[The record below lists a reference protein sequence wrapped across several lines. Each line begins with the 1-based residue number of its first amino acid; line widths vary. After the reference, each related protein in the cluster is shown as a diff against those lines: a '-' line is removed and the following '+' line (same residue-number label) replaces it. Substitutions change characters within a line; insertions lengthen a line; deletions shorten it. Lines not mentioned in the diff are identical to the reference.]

1 MIRSFRVLLIVIL
14 VGVATVPVLALT
26 YPFTRAVSKIVETG
40 ALREVSLTAESLSRD
55 MRSYVT
61 ILVTQTF
68 ALSRD
73 SDVQRATSSILF
85 ADKANFLLSRFLED
99 NSLVSALFLLNEQLK
114 LNTAVPA
121 GAGTRMAGL
130 RELLQEF
137 QEIPDQPAFYRFLR
151 SEGGASFLLAVPV
164 KGPLKRPTGMIIAEI
179 RVEDLKMAVQARV
192 QEPTTA
198 QLFVDDTQGAGLSP
212 KFLNEHFV
220 SRSPLVIESSTPGR
234 VFAMKVLVAEPKS
247 VRLAIV
253 HSTIRKMLFGSLL
266 LVLIVGLGGYSL
278 ANRLNRPF
286 RRLNEHIQKYESGNY
301 KAPPPPF
308 DMDEFRLIANTLQTM
323 GTKISAHIEAA
334 GETERARGEVER
346 TRLET
351 ELNSLH
357 QQMQPHFLF
366 NTLNNISTVVR
377 MDPERAV
384 GLLNRLSDLYRLT
397 LEMSKTNTVPL
408 SKELRVLSHYLD
420 LQQMR
425 FGGRLSFSIP
435 PEDGFESVQI
445 PGLLIQTLVENA
457 VKHGIAKAREGGAIS
472 VTIEKTEGLYRCE
485 ISNTGAPYSP
495 APKKGLESNGTG
507 LENTIKRLDLLYGE
521 RHRFRIRNDGG
532 GRTVVDFFFTG
543 EPV

>member
-14 VGVATVPVLALT
+14 VAVATVPVLALT
-26 YPFTRAVSKIVETG
+26 YPFTRAVSKTVETG

-61 ILVTQTF
+61 ILVTQTL

-85 ADKANFLLSRFLED
+85 ADKANFLMSRFLED

-121 GAGTRMAGL
+121 GAGARVAGL
-130 RELLQEF
+130 GKLLREFE
-137 QEIPDQPAFYRFLR
+137 EIPDQSAFYRFLR
-151 SEGGASFLLAVPV
+151 SDSGASFFLAVPV

-179 RVEDLKMAVQARV
+179 RTEDLKNAVQARV
-192 QEPTTA
+192 HYPTTG
-198 QLFVDDTQGAGLSP
+198 QLIVDESQAAAPTP
-212 KFLNEHFV
+212 KFLTEHFV
-220 SRSPLVIESSTPGR
+220 SYSPFAIESSTPGH

-247 VRLAIV
+247 ARLAIV
-253 HSTIRKMLFGSLL
+253 HATVRKMLFGSLL
-266 LVLIVGLGGYSL
+266 LVFIVGLGGYFL

-286 RRLNEHIQKYESGNY
+286 RRLNEHIQKYESGDY

-308 DMDEFRLIANTLQTM
+308 DMDEFRLIANTLQAM
-323 GTKISAHIEAA
+323 GRKINAHIEAA
-334 GETERARGEVER
+334 GETERVKGQVER

-366 NTLNNISTVVR
+366 NTLNNISTVVQL
-377 MDPERAV
+377 DPERAV
-384 GLLNRLSDLYRLT
+384 GLLTRLSELYRLT

-408 SKELRVLSHYLD
+408 SKELRVVSHYLD

-425 FGGRLSFSIP
+425 FSGRLSYSIP

-457 VKHGIAKAREGGAIS
+457 VKHGIAKAREGGSIN
-472 VTIEKTEGLYRCE
+472 VKIEKIEDLYRCE
-485 ISNTGAPYSP
+485 ISNTGASY
-495 APKKGLESNGTG
+495 APELKKGLESTGTG
-507 LENTIKRLDLLYGE
+507 LENTIKRLGLLYGD

-532 GRTVVDFFFTG
+532 ERTVVDFFFTG
-543 EPV
+543 EPI